1 MDIYFFIPLLIFL
14 KIIFTDIHYMI
25 FFYCWIIMYDY
36 KEIIS
41 FINCNPG
48 TNTKTLTFNWYC
60 SATSGG
66 CPDDGCQLWRHS
78 WLLCQLWRNWLPVR
92 RLMGV
97 QTRICWL
104 LHWTKSGRWWT
115 EMGGH
120 WFLKWRQNGTFQFS
134 HSYFKLK
141 QLRWSA
147 LWNFCMYNHN
157 KCWNV
162 LWFSIFRFIGRW
174 WCLPLY
180 KWFYWSSHCRQV
192 FQHGY

>member
-14 KIIFTDIHYMI
+14 KIIFTHIHYMI
-25 FFYCWIIMYDY
+25 FFNCWIIMYDY

-48 TNTKTLTFNWYC
+48 TNTKTLTFTWYC
-60 SATSGG
+60 LATSGG

-78 WLLCQLWRNWLPVR
+78 WLLCQLWRNRLPVC

-104 LHWTKSGRWWT
+104 LHWTKSGGWWT

-120 WFLKWRQNGTFQFS
+120 WFLKWRQNGTISVFSFIFQAEIIEVECIMKF
-134 HSYFKLK
+134 
-141 QLRWSA
+141 
-147 LWNFCMYNHN
+147 
-157 KCWNV
+157 
-162 LWFSIFRFIGRW
+162 
-174 WCLPLY
+174 LY
-180 KWFYWSSHCRQV
+180 VKPQ
-192 FQHGY
+192 

>member
-1 MDIYFFIPLLIFL
+1 
-14 KIIFTDIHYMI
+14 
-25 FFYCWIIMYDY
+25 MYDY

-48 TNTKTLTFNWYC
+48 TNTKTLTFTWYC
-60 SATSGG
+60 LATSGG

-78 WLLCQLWRNWLPVR
+78 WLLCQLWRNRLPVC

-104 LHWTKSGRWWT
+104 LHWTKSGGWWT

-141 QLRWSA
+141 HLRWSA
-147 LWNFCMYNHN
+147 LWN
-157 KCWNV
+157 CWNV
-162 LWFSIFRFIGRW
+162 IFS
-174 WCLPLY
+174 LY
-180 KWFYWSSHCRQV
+180 VHREMMTSSIV
-192 FQHGY
+192 SVILLAESLSPGLSTWVLATNP